1 MDAPEGIALMTT
13 NPRRYYTET
22 SEKPLLQQ
30 WADEY
35 RNDPVYIAIG
45 LAMEVTE
52 SVARELRRRKL
63 TRAWLARQMGV
74 SQAHVSKVMSAPPNM
89 TLTTIA
95 KMAVALGYE
104 PRVVL
109 KGRRLKPVG
118 PKKTPSRKVRASSRR
133 R

>member
-1 MDAPEGIALMTT
+1 MTT
-13 NPRRYYTET
+13 LRERVAPSGPAQTRTEQW
-22 SEKPLLQQ
+22 LQ
-30 WADEY
+30 EY

-63 TRAWLARQMGV
+63 TRAWVARQMGV

-118 PKKTPSRKVRASSRR
+118 PKTPSRKVRASSRR

>member
-1 MDAPEGIALMTT
+1 MTT

>member
-1 MDAPEGIALMTT
+1 MTT
-13 NPRRYYTET
+13 NPRRYYTES